1 MDNKVV
7 GTCFKWVVDMYKR
20 AFICGGALDLT
31 TNPKFF
37 RVIQC
42 CVVVSWKGQVEGVTF
57 GLVMNLLR

>member
-37 RVIQC
+37 RV
-42 CVVVSWKGQVEGVTF
+42 
-57 GLVMNLLR
+57 L